1 MVNGMKTSHLI
12 SLGIAVLAALIL
24 VPASYAVDPE
34 PQPYEEAY
42 KIDNGIREVGPR
54 SGGPLGP
61 DPGGGGGCWGKE
73 LLRSKGTFPYARRL
87 FLYTVWCGS
96 GGLITYRASSVRTDH
111 DVLCWNTSGPF
122 AAKTAGGAGWTWVQV
137 QAWVDVACHS
147 PWWFDWHDSL
157 MMRVNYYPNGVYQ
170 TVAWS

>member
-1 MVNGMKTSHLI
+1 MKTSHLI

-34 PQPYEEAY
+34 AQPPVDAY
-42 KIDNGIREVGPR
+42 LLDNGIREVPPR
-54 SGGPLGP
+54 LGPLGP

-73 LLRSKGTFPYARRL
+73 LLRAKGTFPYARRL

-122 AAKTAGGAGWTWVQV
+122 VTKTAGGAGWTWVQV

>member
-1 MVNGMKTSHLI
+1 MKTSHLI
-12 SLGIAVLAALIL
+12 SLGLAVLAALVL

-42 KIDNGIREVGPR
+42 KIDNGIREVARR
-54 SGGPLGP
+54 SGVPLAP

-73 LLRSKGTFPYARRL
+73 LVRGKGTYPYGRRL

-96 GGLITYRASSVRTDH
+96 GGLITYRSSSVRTDH
-111 DVLCWNTSGPF
+111 DFLCWNSSGPYV
-122 AAKTAGGAGWTWVQV
+122 AKTAGGAGWTWVQV

-157 MMRVNYYPNGVYQ
+157 MMRVNYYPNGVYE
-170 TVAWS
+170 TVAYS